1 MTQGGQTGSH
11 RQLVA
16 AEGAGVVTRF
26 PGVELFFNA
35 QHRQRQTATDRF
47 RHHDD
52 VRLDTGVLEGEEF
65 TGTGK
70 ASLHFIDDQQNAM
83 LFGHF
88 ADALQP
94 LNRRRVHAAFTLHG
108 FEDHRRRFTDAA
120 LHVVDQVFE
129 VVGQGFHAGFA
140 ADAQRATIQV
150 RVRHELDF
158 RHHAVNRRFRRQ
170 VASDGQRAMGHPVIA
185 AGEADHRRTASV
197 FFRQFQRGF
206 HGVSAGRTGELQAI
220 LFPFARQAREQV
232 FGETIF

>member
-1 MTQGGQTGSH
+1 M
-11 RQLVA
+11 
-16 AEGAGVVTRF
+16 
-26 PGVELFFNA
+26 
-35 QHRQRQTATDRF
+35 
-47 RHHDD
+47 
-52 VRLDTGVLEGEEF
+52 LEGEEF

-70 ASLHFIDDQQNAM
+70 AGLHFIDDQQNAV

-94 LNRRRVHAAFTLHG
+94 LDRRRVHTAFALNG
-108 FEDHRRRFTDAA
+108 FKDHRRRFTDAA

-170 VASDGQRAMGHPVIA
+170 VAGDGQRAVGHPVIA
-185 AGEADHRRTASV
+185 AGEADHRGTTGVFFASFSAASTASAPDGPV
-197 FFRQFQRGF
+197 NCRQYSFPSPGRQESRYSEKRSF
-206 HGVSAGRTGELQAI
+206 NGVVRSSM
-220 LFPFARQAREQV
+220 
-232 FGETIF
+232 